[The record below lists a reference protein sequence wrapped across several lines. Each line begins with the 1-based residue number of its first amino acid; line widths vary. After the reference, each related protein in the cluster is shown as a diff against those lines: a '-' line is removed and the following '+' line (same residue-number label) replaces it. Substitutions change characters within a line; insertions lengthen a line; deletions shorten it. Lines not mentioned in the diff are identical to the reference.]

1 MTEPDEIAG
10 ARPVAGKL
18 SRRSVLAAV
27 PAATLLTAA
36 ACSGPS
42 ATKAAG
48 GSTGDVT
55 LTYALWDE
63 TQLPAM
69 KKIIAEFEKANP
81 RITVQPAVTPF
92 DSYFTKLQD
101 AATSGTA
108 ADVAWMTQDSFQLYA
123 SGGVLM
129 PLDSLVQRDKIN
141 MDNYVDS
148 VVKGYTRQGKLY
160 GMPKDI
166 NSFGVFYNKKLFAA
180 ANVKPP
186 DLSWTWSDLVQ
197 AAKRLTDKSS
207 GVFGFAGQLTD
218 VEGYY
223 LTIPQSGG
231 FVISP
236 DGMSSGYDDP
246 KTIAGLQFW
255 TDMILKYHVSPTL
268 QQLTDTAAQ
277 SLFTAG
283 KVAMY
288 YGGSWEPVAMQA
300 VPYAKDNVDVAELP
314 ADLNRR
320 FYANGLGN
328 VIFAKTKHPTEA
340 WEFTKFLGGPQAA
353 QIQAATGTVIPAY
366 KGNDDAYSKSMPE
379 FALSKLIGQLP
390 QGLPFPAS
398 VNTAVWE
405 TDALNEFTA
414 AWSGQKP
421 VAQVAKSVAA
431 KMNAALAKEQH

>member
-1 MTEPDEIAG
+1 MTLGDTTPG
-10 ARPVAGKL
+10 VRPAEGKL
-18 SRRSVLAAV
+18 SRRAVLAGL
-27 PAATLLTAA
+27 PAGALLTAA

-42 ATKAAG
+42 TKTAG
-48 GSTGDVT
+48 GSGGGEVT

-81 RITVQPAVTPF
+81 RISVHPAVTPF

-129 PLDSLVQRDKIN
+129 PLDDLVKRDKVN
-141 MDNYVDS
+141 MGSYVDS
-148 VVKGYTRQGKLY
+148 VVKGYTWQGKLY

-166 NSFGVFYNKKLFAA
+166 NSFGVFYNKKLFAD
-180 ANVKPP
+180 ANIKPP
-186 DLSWTWSDLVQ
+186 DLTWTWKDLVQ
-197 AAKRLTDKSS
+197 AAQRLTDKSN
-207 GVFGFAGQLTD
+207 GVFGFAGQLAD

-223 LTIPQSGG
+223 LTIPQTGG

-236 DGMSSGYDDP
+236 DGRTSGYDNP

-300 VPYAKDNVDVAELP
+300 VPYAKEHVDVAELP

-340 WEFTKFLGGPQAA
+340 WKFTKFLGGPQAA
-353 QIQAATGTVIPAY
+353 AIQAATGTVIPAY
-366 KGNDDAYSKSMPE
+366 KGNDEAYSKSMPE

-405 TDALNEFTA
+405 TDALNEFSA

-421 VAQVAKSVAA
+421 VAQVAKSVAM
-431 KMNAALAKEQH
+431 KMNAALAKEKH